1 MEKTLILL
9 ETIQTLCEGISQQE
23 TLFVNDQLV
32 RPLLPHVDNPVNP
45 VVQHVDNPVKP
56 VVPPVDNPEP
66 LTLYHF
72 ASRRL
77 RASIGASIR
86 VLMNNHNFPLPQNWT
101 YEQLAD
107 EIIGQPADLG
117 QLFDIY
123 KEITT
128 YGFASQAFHQVLDF
142 LHTVAPPAAAVLGG

>member
-1 MEKTLILL
+1 MQNNLILL
-9 ETIQTLCEGISQQE
+9 NTIQTLCEGISQQQTIFE
-23 TLFVNDQLV
+23 NDQLV
-32 RPLLPHVDNPVNP
+32 SPLLPNVDNPVNP
-45 VVQHVDNPVKP
+45 VVPN
-56 VVPPVDNPEP
+56 VVNPEP
-66 LTLYHF
+66 ITLYHF

-86 VLMNNHNFPLPQNWT
+86 VLMNKHNFPLPQNWT

-107 EIIGQPADLG
+107 EIIGQPVDLG
-117 QLFDIY
+117 HLFEIMKD
-123 KEITT
+123 ITT

>member
-1 MEKTLILL
+1 MENSLILID
-9 ETIQTLCEGISQQE
+9 TIQTLCEGISQQQ
-23 TLFVNDQLV
+23 TLFENDQLV
-32 RPLLPHVDNPVNP
+32 SPLLPNVDNPVNP
-45 VVQHVDNPVKP
+45 VVPN
-56 VVPPVDNPEP
+56 VVNPEAV
-66 LTLYHF
+66 TLYHF

-86 VLMNNHNFPLPQNWT
+86 VLMNKHSFPLPLNWT

-107 EIIGQPADLG
+107 EIIGQPVDLVH
-117 QLFDIY
+117 LFDIM
-123 KEITT
+123 KDITT

>member
-1 MEKTLILL
+1 MDQTLILL
-9 ETIQTLCEGISQQE
+9 DTIHTKCEGISQQE
-23 TLFVNDQLV
+23 TLFVNDNLV
-32 RPLLPHVDNPVNP
+32 SPLLPNVDNPVNP
-45 VVQHVDNPVKP
+45 VVPN
-56 VVPPVDNPEP
+56 VVNPEP

-86 VLMNNHNFPLPQNWT
+86 VLMNTHNFPLPQNWT

-107 EIIGQPADLG
+107 EIIGQPVDLG
-117 QLFDIY
+117 HLFDVY

-128 YGFASQAFHQVLDF
+128 YGFASQAFHEVLNF
-142 LHTVAPPAAAVLGG
+142 LHMVAPPAAAV

>member
-32 RPLLPHVDNPVNP
+32 SPLLPHVDNPVNP
-45 VVQHVDNPVKP
+45 VVPH
-56 VVPPVDNPEP
+56 VDNPEP